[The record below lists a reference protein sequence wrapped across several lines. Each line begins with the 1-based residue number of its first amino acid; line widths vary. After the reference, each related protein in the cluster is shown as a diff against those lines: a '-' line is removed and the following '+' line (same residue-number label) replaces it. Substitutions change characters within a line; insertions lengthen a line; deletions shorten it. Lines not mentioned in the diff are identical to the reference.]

1 MNVHIELTDKCN
13 ALCSMCGRQY
23 IENGELKKYLP
34 LIRMNYQLLRY
45 AIFSIIDFL
54 KNLILTVLIS
64 VVILVTLLLAWI
76 YALL

>member
-23 IENGELKKYLP
+23 IENGELKKVLTFDKNE
-34 LIRMNYQLLRY
+34 LSITEIRN
-45 AIFSIIDFL
+45 IFDNRFL

-64 VVILVTLLLAWI
+64 VVILATLLLAWI

>member
-34 LIRMNYQLLRY
+34 FDKNELSITEIRN
-45 AIFSIIDFL
+45 IFDNRFF
-54 KNLILTVLIS
+54 KNLIFT
-64 VVILVTLLLAWI
+64 
-76 YALL
+76 Y